1 MCLQGMYDMLAA
13 YEQKVCVLMFV
24 PNCLC
29 VCVLRHV
36 CACINSCVVGSKN
49 SKEVQVCY
57 VWHECNVC

>member
-1 MCLQGMYDMLAA
+1 MLAA